1 MIYLYV
7 VTGCRTL
14 EDGATHVQSG
24 FGTVMA
30 TSRDEALGKAIQI
43 WHNDHPSHKMVCFNA
58 TARPDLRIVAS
69 KKARR
74 PHLMRF

>member
-14 EDGATHVQSG
+14 EDGVVKVQSG

-30 TSRDEALGKAIQI
+30 ASRDEALGKAIQI
-43 WHNDHPSHKMVCFNA
+43 WHNDHPRHKMVCFNA
-58 TARPDLRIVAS
+58 TARPDLRVVAA

-74 PHLMRF
+74 LHLMRS